1 MEEEE
6 FLSAIPFANQNK
18 FQKFQKEIEI
28 MSLKTKFRMPSENRS
43 VFFQKSSISKNRFH
57 TYRHYL
63 VLHTA

>member
-6 FLSAIPFANQNK
+6 FLSAIIPFANQNK

-43 VFFQKSSISKNRFH
+43 VFFRKSS
-57 TYRHYL
+57 TYFEK
-63 VLHTA
+63 